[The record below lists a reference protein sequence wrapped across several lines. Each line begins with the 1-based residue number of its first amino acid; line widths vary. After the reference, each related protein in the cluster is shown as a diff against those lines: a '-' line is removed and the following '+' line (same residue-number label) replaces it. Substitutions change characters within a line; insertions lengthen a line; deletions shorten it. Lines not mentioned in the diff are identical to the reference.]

1 MKIIPFLAYKD
12 LVRDKKIVILVIF
25 LLAFS
30 YINLTFFPAFLNG
43 LSNTFQDEIVD
54 TATSHII
61 IQPRIESKEQ
71 YLNFESSIRKKI
83 DLVPGV
89 VASSSHI
96 SLSGA
101 VFFKDQQMGA
111 LVTALEP
118 SVDNEVTTISQKILK
133 GEFLEDDDIDS
144 VILGQT
150 IAGRKIED
158 KIGQQGGF
166 GASIEGLGGVNV
178 GEKVK
183 IRFSN
188 GVEKEYKVKGIV
200 GTQGFSIVS
209 QSVYIS
215 KKEAENILGIDD
227 KASAILVR
235 LNNKNDASRIKNL
248 ILESGIPN
256 ADMKTWEEAS
266 TFTQGIRQ
274 TFGIVNIVTTFV
286 AVVVVVS
293 TIGIV
298 VFINTARK
306 KRIIGVLKAIG
317 MQKNEIMMV
326 FLFESLLFGIIGTLI
341 GAGIVYVALFYL
353 SLNPILLPLGALVP
367 VLYTETAV
375 ISAAILIVSSVIAGY
390 LPARMASRQ
399 EILETIRVVE

>member
-1 MKIIPFLAYKD
+1 MKEKSTL
-12 LVRDKKIVILVIF
+12 IF
-25 LLAFS
+25 LLIIFVIAASWLALHVRNKSVIPKLLIEEEVNLGNVVLTSTKEFE
-30 YINLTFFPAFLNG
+30 IQITNLTEKDFEIAKVYTSCGCTKVVGEETGITSFPIKQGESVAVK
-43 LSNTFQDEIVD
+43 IVFD
-54 TATSHII
+54 PGSMH
-61 IQPRIESKEQ
+61 QKDD
-71 YLNFESSIRKKI
+71 SINHE
-83 DLVPGV
+83 VY
-89 VASSSHI
+89 
-96 SLSGA
+96 
-101 VFFKDQQMGA
+101 F
-111 LVTALEP
+111 LVTSP
-118 SVDNEVTTISQKILK
+118 
-133 GEFLEDDDIDS
+133 
-144 VILGQT
+144 
-150 IAGRKIED
+150 
-158 KIGQQGGF
+158 
-166 GASIEGLGGVNV
+166 
-178 GEKVK
+178 
-183 IRFSN
+183 
-188 GVEKEYKVKGIV
+188 VEKEYKVKGIV

-235 LNNKNDASRIKNL
+235 LNNKNDADRIKNL

-266 TFTQGIRQ
+266 TFTQGIKQ
-274 TFGIVNIVTTFV
+274 TFGIVTIVTTFV

-326 FLFESLLFGIIGTLI
+326 FLFESLLFGVTGTVI

-367 VLYTETAV
+367 VLYTETAI

-399 EILETIRVVE
+399 EVLETIRVVE

>member
-43 LSNTFQDEIVD
+43 LSNTFQDEVVD

-71 YLNFESSIRKKI
+71 YLNFESSIRKKV

-89 VASSSHI
+89 AASSSHI

-133 GEFLEDDDIDS
+133 GEFLEDDDVDS
-144 VILGQT
+144 VILGQI

-166 GASIEGLGGVNV
+166 GASVEGLGGVNV

-200 GTQGFSIVS
+200 GTQGFSLVS

-235 LNNKNDASRIKNL
+235 LNNKNDADRIKNL

-266 TFTQGIRQ
+266 TFTQGIKQ
-274 TFGIVNIVTTFV
+274 TFGIVTIVTTFV

-326 FLFESLLFGIIGTLI
+326 FLFESLLFGVIGTVI

-367 VLYTETAV
+367 VLYTETAI

>member
-43 LSNTFQDEIVD
+43 LSNTFQDEVVD

-133 GEFLEDDDIDS
+133 GEFLEDDDVDS
-144 VILGQT
+144 VILGQI

-166 GASIEGLGGVNV
+166 GASVEGLGGVNV

-200 GTQGFSIVS
+200 GTQGFSLVS

-235 LNNKNDASRIKNL
+235 LNNKNDADRIKNL

-266 TFTQGIRQ
+266 TFTQGIKQ
-274 TFGIVNIVTTFV
+274 TFGIVTIVTTFV

-326 FLFESLLFGIIGTLI
+326 FLFESLLFGVIGTVI

-367 VLYTETAV
+367 VLYTETAI

-399 EILETIRVVE
+399 EILETIRMVE

>member
-71 YLNFESSIRKKI
+71 YLNFESSIRKKV

-133 GEFLEDDDIDS
+133 GEFLEDDDVDS
-144 VILGQT
+144 VILGQI

-166 GASIEGLGGVNV
+166 GASVEGLGGVNV

-200 GTQGFSIVS
+200 GTQGFRLVS

-227 KASAILVR
+227 KASAILVK
-235 LNNKNDASRIKNL
+235 LNDKNDADRIKNL

-266 TFTQGIRQ
+266 TFTQGIKQ

-326 FLFESLLFGIIGTLI
+326 FLFESLLFGVIGTVI
-341 GAGIVYVALFYL
+341 GAGIVYVA
-353 SLNPILLPLGALVP
+353 PITVP
-367 VLYTETAV
+367 IIPNRRDSKRNTIIISFFCIPIAFNNETA
-375 ISAAILIVSSVIAGY
+375 I
-390 LPARMASRQ
+390 M
-399 EILETIRVVE
+399 

>member
-43 LSNTFQDEIVD
+43 LSNTFQDEVVD

-71 YLNFESSIRKKI
+71 YLNFESSIRKKV

-118 SVDNEVTTISQKILK
+118 SVDNEVTTISQKILR
-133 GEFLEDDDIDS
+133 GEFLEDDDVDS
-144 VILGQT
+144 VILGQI

-166 GASIEGLGGVNV
+166 GASVEGLGGVNV

-200 GTQGFSIVS
+200 GTQGFSLVS

-235 LNNKNDASRIKNL
+235 LNNKNDADRIKNL

-266 TFTQGIRQ
+266 TFTQGIKQ
-274 TFGIVNIVTTFV
+274 TFGIVTIVTTFV

-298 VFINTARK
+298 VFINSSRK

-326 FLFESLLFGIIGTLI
+326 FLFESLLFGVIGTVI
-341 GAGIVYVALFYL
+341 GAGIVYVGLFYL

-367 VLYTETAV
+367 VLYTETA
-375 ISAAILIVSSVIAGY
+375 IMSAAILIISSIIAGY

-399 EILETIRVVE
+399 EVLETIRVVE